1 MGYGQAMPTK
11 KMQAA
16 PDAKELRQRE
26 KAAQATAPDEVRM
39 KAGGTSALTAGV
51 VVLAGLATVGA
62 LYVGKELLIP
72 ITLALVLKLLLQPVM
87 DFLSMKLRIPAAVSA
102 IILILCIFGTAVVV
116 AFSISGPASSW
127 LQKAPQVL
135 PTLKEKLVPLRQP
148 IEYLQGAVKELEDA
162 ATSTKDA
169 NVPQV
174 AVKDTSAV
182 ASKLTGITLMVL
194 GRIFTTMIVLFFLL
208 AAGER
213 LLRGLIE
220 VLPRLRDKRQAVDIA
235 AETQRQIGGYLV
247 TITVMNTLV
256 GLLTGLAMWA
266 CGLGD
271 PVLWGAAAFVLNYI
285 PILGPATGVALFFV
299 TGLVALDWPWQALLP
314 AVLYLLIHIC
324 EGEIIT
330 PMLLAKRFTL
340 NPVLVIVSL
349 FFWHTLWGVPGA
361 LLAVPLLAM
370 FKILC
375 DRVEAL
381 KPVGHIIGA

>member
-1 MGYGQAMPTK
+1 
-11 KMQAA
+11 
-16 PDAKELRQRE
+16 
-26 KAAQATAPDEVRM
+26 
-39 KAGGTSALTAGV
+39 
-51 VVLAGLATVGA
+51 
-62 LYVGKELLIP
+62 
-72 ITLALVLKLLLQPVM
+72 
-87 DFLSMKLRIPAAVSA
+87 VSA
-102 IILILCIFGTAVVV
+102 FILIVFIFGTAVVV

-148 IEYLQGAVKELEDA
+148 IEYLQGAFKELEDA
-162 ATSTKDA
+162 ATSAKDA

-220 VLPRLRDKRQAVDIA
+220 ILPRLRDKRQAVDIA
-235 AETQRQIGGYLV
+235 VETQRQIGGYLV

-256 GLLTGLAMWA
+256 GIVTGLAMWA

-271 PVLWGAAAFVLNYI
+271 PILWGAAAFVLNYI
-285 PILGPATGVALFFV
+285 PILGPATGVGLFFIA
-299 TGLVALDWPWQALLP
+299 GIVALDWPWQALLP